1 MIRID
6 KERIIKE
13 LGLRST
19 GTKGWL
25 YGIECPFCNRKDKF
39 GIILSETGVS
49 SFNCFRSSC
58 GEKGT
63 ILKLLKKINR
73 LDLIRKQEIVLTEK
87 LENNLNKKLEIDY
100 DYTLPLK
107 SKPLG
112 FKRVNQDDYLDLRG
126 FTKEQYDIFNVGIA
140 SLEPRLKDKYII
152 FLIIEDGECKGY
164 VARSKRSKEWHK
176 RNEERAKKG
185 LEKLVLRYNNS
196 KNTDFEKILLGFE
209 EIKKGIT
216 KTVILVEG
224 LTDKAN
230 TDRKLDLY
238 DQDEVKCCCT
248 FGTKISGYQIKRLL
262 DKEIENII
270 LLYDYNT
277 IKKMQQ
283 YGLDLSNHFNTKLG
297 EIKWENTDP
306 GSMSFEQFVEVF
318 DNLKDPLDYNINR
331 LEKKMLKI

>member
-1 MIRID
+1 MIKFDR
-6 KERIIKE
+6 ERIIKE
-13 LGLRST
+13 LGLRSM

-25 YGIECPFCNRKDKF
+25 IGATCPTCNKKDKF
-39 GIILSETGVS
+39 GIIIPENGIS
-49 SFNCFRSSC
+49 SYNCFRSSC

-63 ILKLLKKINR
+63 LFKLLKKINR
-73 LDLIRKQEIVLTEK
+73 LDLVKKQEIVLTDK
-87 LENNLNKKLEIDY
+87 LENNLNRKLEIDY

-126 FTKEQYDIFNVGIA
+126 FTKEQYDIFNVGVA
-140 SLEPRLKDKYII
+140 HLEPKLKDRYII
-152 FLIIEDGECKGY
+152 FLIMEDGECKGY

-176 RNEERAKKG
+176 KNEERAKQG
-185 LEKLVLRYNNS
+185 LERLILRYENS

-209 EIKKGIT
+209 EIIKGVT

-238 DQDEVKCCCT
+238 DQDDVKCCAT

-262 DKEIENII
+262 DKEVENII

-283 YGLDLSNHFNTKLG
+283 YGLELFNCFNTKLG
-297 EIKWENTDP
+297 EIRWEGADP
-306 GSMSFEQFVEVF
+306 GSMSFEQFLEVF
-318 DNLKDPLDYNINR
+318 DNLKDPFDYNINR
-331 LEKKMLKI
+331 LGKKMLKI